1 MQFWIL
7 RVRFQVVEMLF
18 SSMYFK
24 RGSHVFLVYTIK
36 VFFLTVAIG
45 NESES
50 MGNVCTLT
58 VTFHD
63 ELYHKTFDIFNQ
75 KLLIGS

>member
-36 VFFLTVAIG
+36 VFFLTVAIERQVKAWVTCALSLSHFLMSCIIK
-45 NESES
+45 N
-50 MGNVCTLT
+50 LT
-58 VTFHD
+58 F
-63 ELYHKTFDIFNQ
+63 
-75 KLLIGS
+75 LIKNF